1 MEAVHGR
8 TLRTRP
14 TSKTIFTPG
23 TLTDASNASSWTST
37 ASHNRAVCRS
47 ACGRSLMLDEHVR
60 HGVVEASVGVHE
72 THGGGVGVAHIDAAP
87 YKVKA
92 SALGGPF

>member
-1 MEAVHGR
+1 
-8 TLRTRP
+8 
-14 TSKTIFTPG
+14 
-23 TLTDASNASSWTST
+23 
-37 ASHNRAVCRS
+37 
-47 ACGRSLMLDEHVR
+47 MLDEHVR

-92 SALGGPF
+92 SALGVPF